1 MTGAVNTSGTEACIA
16 PGSPEEDAE
25 CDWSAEGSGVEVVH
39 AVPASQPF
47 LEPEMTVEG
56 EEDTLMSVGVETK
69 EESPPAENSTG
80 SSADAPMET
89 DRRRTRTEQ
98 GSGTAGPYWGGPFLR
113 ACFFLRFEV
122 QKRPLLCHIVL
133 LQFP

>member
-25 CDWSAEGSGVEVVH
+25 CDWSAEGSDVEVVQ

-47 LEPEMTVEG
+47 LEPEMKVEG
-56 EEDTLMSVGVETK
+56 EENTLMSVGVETK
-69 EESPPAENSTG
+69 EESPPAENSNG

-89 DRRRTRTEQ
+89 EGGLEQ
-98 GSGTAGPYWGGPFLR
+98 SKEVEPLVPTGEAPFCAPVFSYVLR
-113 ACFFLRFEV
+113 S
-122 QKRPLLCHIVL
+122 KKGPLLCHIVL